1 MNTQAN
7 QRPTG
12 NPALKGSTPPEKKK
26 NVKSTQSALPFSEI
40 HDGIVVMRDGSLRC
54 VIMASPLNYDLKSR
68 EERDAIEYAYQ
79 SFLNGLHFPIQ
90 IVVRSRKIDLTDY
103 LDKLEKLKS
112 DQENQLLA
120 DLMEDYI
127 YNIRGL
133 VQDANI
139 MRKEFFVVVPMY
151 LEEGDKLSKKG
162 FFSELGKVLSPKKQI
177 VQTPQQFFENC
188 RDLRQRTAFVAQ
200 GLAQIGM
207 RCVRLKTQEIIE
219 LFYSCYNLEESMYQA
234 LIPTGDIIEPSV
246 VTRQQKLGPSHY
258 TRTVINEPKPIP
270 SNVPVMEQQLN
281 PNQPHSILDI
291 VNAQKAAA
299 QPQTRQGLVGNF
311 ANAQPGQFP
320 AQSINPNDLQT
331 GIYNKVS

>member
-1 MNTQAN
+1 MNNQTNNRPRAN
-7 QRPTG
+7 PI
-12 NPALKGSTPPEKKK
+12 LKGSKPPEKKK
-26 NVKSTQSALPFSEI
+26 NVNSTQSALPFSEI

-54 VIMASPLNYDLKSR
+54 IIMASPLNYDLKSR

-79 SFLNGLHFPIQ
+79 AFLNGLHFPIQ
-90 IVVRSRKIDLTDY
+90 IVVRSRKIDLTEY
-103 LDKLEKLKS
+103 LEKLENLRS
-112 DQENQLLA
+112 NQENQLLA

-151 LEEGDKLSKKG
+151 LDQEDKLSKKG
-162 FFSELGKVLSPKKQI
+162 FFSELGKVWGAKKQT

-234 LIPTGDIIEPSV
+234 LIPTGEIIEPSV
-246 VTRQQKLGPSHY
+246 VTRQKKLDPSHY
-258 TRTVINEPKPIP
+258 TRTVIQDTAVNPNLPA
-270 SNVPVMEQQLN
+270 MEQQLN
-281 PNQPHSILDI
+281 SNQPHSIIDI

-299 QPQTRQGLVGNF
+299 QPQTRSGLVQNYT
-311 ANAQPGQFP
+311 NVQPGQFP
-320 AQSINPNDLQT
+320 GQT
-331 GIYNKVS
+331 VQPENLSAGIYRKVS